1 MHLAR
6 VGPVKRGSVL
16 RRDMGDETVLYDSKT
31 GAVHA
36 LNPTASLVWDLCD
49 GEHSLE
55 AMEEN
60 GYLIPGFTKG
70 LRQLGQQQHQ
80 YLENGQQYPKP
91 SF

>member
-1 MHLAR
+1 MAR

-55 AMEEN
+55 AMEEILR
-60 GYLIPGFTKG
+60 GQFSVSESETITEDIRKVIDRFTNEG
-70 LRQLGQQQHQ
+70 L
-80 YLENGQQYPKP
+80 LEKT
-91 SF
+91 